1 MSAITLA
8 PKKIQ
13 TSGDSRVFRE
23 TLGGLESAQEKLHE
37 LGVPRDLTQKKKPE
51 RIGPHC
57 RRDIEIPKGDPITLD
72 NLLTYETAAKA
83 SSEKATKCFLRALY
97 DDPGYI
103 LILGKKKRGKNA
115 DNWKDTDGDWKSPSL
130 HYANCVYDAIGK
142 NNWIKNGNHGLQ
154 SHNSERDQCVFMTK
168 KGARCIRGISS
179 SLGGCNCTQHTLM
192 FP

>member
-8 PKKIQ
+8 PKR
-13 TSGDSRVFRE
+13 SMGR
-23 TLGGLESAQEKLHE
+23 LERAQEKLHE
-37 LGVPRDLTQKKKPE
+37 LGVPRELT
-51 RIGPHC
+51 GPHC
-57 RRDIEIPKGDPITLD
+57 RRDIAVEIGDFITLD

-103 LILGKKKRGKNA
+103 RNLGKTKRGKNA
-115 DNWKDTDGDWKSPSL
+115 DNWKTAGDWKCPSL

-142 NNWIKNGNHGLQ
+142 NNWIQNGNHGLQ
-154 SHNSERDQCVFMTK
+154 SHHSGRAQCVFMTK
-168 KGARCIRGISS
+168 KGTQCIRGIS

-192 FP
+192 AP